1 MKQSMSNFNLNCFLV
16 FWILFTCLNL
26 YIYQVKPQL
35 KYEEEQKA
43 LHDPV
48 RQNEPKYISLLA
60 KVKNEQCTASTDPE
74 NNTFYTCAD
83 GTKVSMIKWT
93 RGTDRKGVVT
103 REYNPAGKLIMI
115 YGHPDDVY

>member
-1 MKQSMSNFNLNCFLV
+1 MKQTMSNFNLNCFLV

-43 LHDPV
+43 LNEPI
-48 RQNEPKYISLLA
+48 RQNEPKYINLLA
-60 KVKNEQCTASTDPE
+60 KIKDEQCKASTDPE
-74 NNTFYTCAD
+74 NNTFYVCAD

-103 REYNPAGKLIMI
+103 REYNAAGKLIMI

>member
-1 MKQSMSNFNLNCFLV
+1 MKQTMSNFNLNCFLV

-43 LHDPV
+43 LNEPI
-48 RQNEPKYISLLA
+48 RQNEPMYINLLA
-60 KVKNEQCTASTDPE
+60 KIKDEQCKASTDPE
-74 NNTFYTCAD
+74 NNTFYVCAD

-103 REYNPAGKLIMI
+103 REYNYAGKLILI